1 MNFVIIYE
9 FHAHFLNSLLESKRW
24 QKMGQGD
31 IGKWQGDT
39 ENIFCVL
46 LPFSNVPLLHFL
58 LSLAFKKAVTT
69 RQSKTARRAEKVHED
84 WLELL

>member
-39 ENIFCVL
+39 ENVFCVPL
-46 LPFSNVPLLHFL
+46 SFSNVPLPHFL
-58 LSLAFKKAVTT
+58 LFLGFKKAMTT
-69 RQSKTARRAEKVHED
+69 ER
-84 WLELL
+84 